1 MTHTKSREIR
11 LKNRP
16 AGLPRET
23 DFELAEVEL
32 AETGEGEILVQNIYM
47 SVDPYMRGRMNDR
60 KSYLPPFQLDK
71 PLDGGCVGRVIES
84 KNGLF
89 QVGDYVSGRLGWRE
103 YYVSDGQGVLKI
115 DPAMAPA
122 QSYLGTLG
130 MPGLTAYA
138 GLLEI
143 GKPKEGE
150 TVFVSAA
157 AGAVGSVV
165 CQIAKLKGCRVVGSA
180 GSDEKVAWL
189 LNEAGVDAAFNYK
202 TAGDVIAAV
211 GEHCPKGID
220 VYFENVG
227 GVHLEAALEH
237 MNTHGRIVMCGM
249 ISMYNATKPVPGPT
263 NLSYII
269 AKQLIVQGF
278 MVAAHFD
285 KLQQFYSDMAKW
297 IAEGRI
303 KWKETVVDGIE
314 NAPEA
319 FTGLFKG
326 ENFGKMIVKIGPDA
340 ADQTSTF

>member
-16 AGLPRET
+16 EGLPRET

-32 AETGEGEILVQNIYM
+32 PAIGAGEILVQNIYM

-60 KSYLPPFQLDK
+60 KSYIPPFQLGM
-71 PLDGGCVGRVIES
+71 PLEGGCIGRVIES
-84 KNGLF
+84 NKGLF
-89 QVGDYVSGRLGWRE
+89 QVGDYVSGMLGWRE
-103 YYVSDGQGVLKI
+103 TFVSDGEGLVKV
-115 DPAMAPA
+115 DPAMAPI

-130 MPGLTAYA
+130 MPGLTAWA
-138 GLLEI
+138 GLLHI
-143 GKPKEGE
+143 GRPKEGE

-157 AGAVGSVV
+157 SGAVGSVV

-180 GSDEKVAWL
+180 GSDEKVSWL
-189 LNEAGVDAAFNYK
+189 LNEAGLDAAFNYK

-237 MNTHGRIVMCGM
+237 MNTHGRLVMCGM
-249 ISMYNATKPVPGPT
+249 ISMYNATQPVAGPT
-263 NLSYII
+263 NLAYII
-269 AKQLIVQGF
+269 FKQLTMQGF
-278 MVAAHFD
+278 IVADHFD
-285 KLQQFYSDMAKW
+285 KLQHFYADMAKW
-297 IAEGRI
+297 IAEGQI

-314 NAPEA
+314 NAPKA

-326 ENFGKMIVKIGPDA
+326 ENFGKMIVKIGPDPEN
-340 ADQTSTF
+340 